1 MELRSTK
8 IDTPCGEVFIALF
21 PKVGPRG
28 HRERI
33 FEILSAACGKK
44 VSEADMVVNPDSPRP
59 FFPERDFDANW
70 THSGDVCAL
79 AYSFDTVVGLDLEF
93 FRRNRQSLAERFFS
107 EEEVLYLQ
115 KASRF
120 DSEFF
125 RLWCRKEA
133 YYKCHGGDFFAG
145 TLRRPMLSDIIDGVN
160 LIDLD
165 AKSLAPDLIG
175 TGEAAMCL
183 AVELP

>member
-1 MELRSTK
+1 MELRSSR
-8 IDTPCGEVFIALF
+8 IETPCGDVFIAIF
-21 PKVGPRG
+21 PKEGPRG

-33 FEILSAACGKK
+33 FEILSSACGKK
-44 VSEADMVVNPDSPRP
+44 VSEGDMVVNPDSPRP

-79 AYSFDTVVGLDLEF
+79 AYSFDAVVGLDLEF

-107 EEEVLYLQ
+107 EEEVQHLQ
-115 KASRF
+115 GVPQF
-120 DSEFF
+120 DAEFF

-145 TLRRPMLSDIIDGVN
+145 TLRRSMLVDIVDGVH
-160 LIDLD
+160 LVDLD
-165 AKSLAPDLIG
+165 AKKLAPELVG
-175 TGEAAMCL
+175 TRNAAMCL
-183 AVELP
+183 AVEQP

>member
-1 MELRSTK
+1 MEMKSTK
-8 IDTPCGEVFIALF
+8 ILTPCGDVFVTMF
-21 PKVGPRG
+21 PTEGRRG

-44 VSEADMVVNPDSPRP
+44 VSQADMVVNPDSPRP

-70 THSGDVCAL
+70 THSGNVCAL
-79 AYSFDTVVGLDLEF
+79 AYSFDAMVGLDLEF
-93 FRRNRQSLAERFFS
+93 FRKNRQSLAERFFS
-107 EEEVLYLQ
+107 EEEVSYLLATQ
-115 KASRF
+115 HF

-145 TLRRPMLSDIIDGVN
+145 TLRRPMLLDVVDDVH
-160 LIDLD
+160 LVDLD
-165 AKSLAPDLIG
+165 AKKLAPDLMG
-175 TGEAAMCL
+175 AGDAAMCL
-183 AVELP
+183 AVELA

>member
-1 MELRSTK
+1 MELRSSR
-8 IDTPCGEVFIALF
+8 IETPYGEVFITIF
-21 PKVGPRG
+21 SKEGPRG

-33 FEILSAACGKK
+33 FEILSSACGKK
-44 VSEADMVVNPDSPRP
+44 VSEGDMVVSPDSPRP

-79 AYSFDTVVGLDLEF
+79 AYSFDAVVGLDLEF

-107 EEEVLYLQ
+107 EEEVLHLHGSQ
-115 KASRF
+115 QF
-120 DSEFF
+120 DAEFF

-145 TLRRPMLSDIIDGVN
+145 TLRRSMLVDIVDGVH
-160 LIDLD
+160 LLDLD
-165 AKSLAPDLIG
+165 AKKLAPELVG
-175 TGEAAMCL
+175 ARNAAMCL
-183 AVELP
+183 AVEQP

>member
-1 MELRSTK
+1 MVSTSSK
-8 IDTPCGEVFIALF
+8 IITPCGEVFVSLF
-21 PKVGPRG
+21 PKVKGRG
-28 HRERI
+28 HREII
-33 FEILSAACGKK
+33 FNILSNACGKK
-44 VSEADMVVNPDSPRP
+44 VSEQDMVVNADYPRP

-79 AYSFDTVVGLDLEF
+79 AYSFDAMVGLDLEF
-93 FRRNRQSLAERFFS
+93 FRKNRQSLAERFFC
-107 EEEVLYLQ
+107 EEEVRHLQ
-115 KASRF
+115 EVPQF

-145 TLRRPMLSDIIDGVN
+145 TLRRSMLTDIVEGVH
-160 LIDLD
+160 LLDLD
-165 AKSLAPDLIG
+165 AKKLAPEIIG
-175 TGEAAMCL
+175 AGDAAMCL

>member
-8 IDTPCGEVFIALF
+8 IDTPCGEVYIAMF
-21 PKVGPRG
+21 PKEGTRG
-28 HRERI
+28 HRAHI
-33 FEILSAACGKK
+33 FDILSSACGKK
-44 VSEADMVVNPDSPRP
+44 VSEDDMVVNSDSPRP
-59 FFPERDFDANW
+59 FFPEQDFDANW

-79 AYSFDTVVGLDLEF
+79 AYSFDAVVGLDLEF
-93 FRRNRQSLAERFFS
+93 FRRNRLSLAERFFS
-107 EEEVLYLQ
+107 EEEVLHLQ
-115 KASRF
+115 GASQF

-133 YYKCHGGDFFAG
+133 FYKCHGGDFFAG
-145 TLRRPMLSDIIDGVN
+145 TLRRPMLSDVIEGVH

-165 AKSLAPDLIG
+165 AKKLAPDLIG
-175 TGEAAMCL
+175 AGNAAMCL

>member
-8 IDTPCGEVFIALF
+8 IDTPCGEVYIAIF
-21 PKVGPRG
+21 PKEGARG
-28 HRERI
+28 HRARI
-33 FEILSAACGKK
+33 FDILSSACGKK
-44 VSEADMVVNPDSPRP
+44 VLESDMVINSDSPRP
-59 FFPERDFDANW
+59 FFPEQDFDANW

-79 AYSFDTVVGLDLEF
+79 AYSFDAVVGLDLEF

-115 KASRF
+115 GAPQF

-133 YYKCHGGDFFAG
+133 FYKCHGGDFFAG
-145 TLRRPMLSDIIDGVN
+145 TLRRPMLTDVIEGVH

-165 AKSLAPDLIG
+165 AKQLAPDLIG
-175 TGEAAMCL
+175 AGNAAMCL